1 MEFES
6 RKTGLVFSDNIQVFV
21 QENLKCVSSAQVFS
35 TSLHVAS
42 FHGNIAD
49 EAYCSVAGL
58 TAAQPLHIVFV
69 ISLGHCGLEAFLC
82 YLPESD
88 MLVAEKDNKSSGL
101 AIERAGRVLDDFMRD
116 LNNPSVTDRG
126 FALN

>member
-1 MEFES
+1 
-6 RKTGLVFSDNIQVFV
+6 
-21 QENLKCVSSAQVFS
+21 
-35 TSLHVAS
+35 
-42 FHGNIAD
+42 
-49 EAYCSVAGL
+49 
-58 TAAQPLHIVFV
+58 
-69 ISLGHCGLEAFLC
+69 
-82 YLPESD
+82 